1 MARGQAWGPALRI
14 VAIGAVAA
22 LLGGCVTDPGPYST
36 YAKAGSWR
44 IDKQVDRVTAQP
56 VAGAAALTPTSWNTN
71 EIGARPASVQLTCF
85 ENKPIARFAFG
96 FKIGSDKNT
105 SFGYRFDDKP
115 GRDNVESRVLL
126 GYQVL
131 VIEDKAALAQ
141 FLGDLVG
148 SNVLYVRIRS
158 LNSGNTTAEFK
169 VDGADAAL
177 QAAYVDC
184 PLPLAPPSRR
194 TS

>member
-1 MARGQAWGPALRI
+1 
-14 VAIGAVAA
+14 VAA
-22 LLGGCVTDPGPYST
+22 LLGGCITDPGPYST

-44 IDKQVDRVTAQP
+44 IDKHVDRVTAQP
-56 VAGAAALTPTSWNTN
+56 VAGVVTMTQTSWNTG
-71 EIGARPASVQLTCF
+71 EIGARQASLQLACF
-85 ENKPIARFAFG
+85 ENKPIAKFG
-96 FKIGSDKNT
+96 FSFKIGSDKNT

-115 GRDNVESRVLL
+115 GHDNVESRVLL

-141 FLGDLVG
+141 FLADLVG

-158 LNSGNTTAEFK
+158 LNSGNTSAEFK

-184 PLPLAPPSRR
+184 PPPASPPGRR